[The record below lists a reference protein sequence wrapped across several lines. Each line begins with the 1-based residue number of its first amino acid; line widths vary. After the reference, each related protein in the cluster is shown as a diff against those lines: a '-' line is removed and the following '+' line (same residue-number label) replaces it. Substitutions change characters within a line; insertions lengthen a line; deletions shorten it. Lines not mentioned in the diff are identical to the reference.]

1 MPLAVQ
7 LVVPVAVPLPPRL
20 FAHVTWVTP
29 TLSDAVPP
37 RVRGELLVVKVGLD
51 VGDVMVIAGG
61 VVSGPVPVPVPVA
74 GRETVS
80 PSAVKLTFVLT
91 VADAVGV
98 KRTVTAWVAPEPPR
112 VNGLPDTM
120 LKGAEA
126 DTLPETVPPRVF
138 CTVKT

>member
-37 RVRGELLVVKVGLD
+37 SGIIELLVAKVGLE
-51 VGDVMVIAGG
+51 VGDVIVIAGG
-61 VVSGPVPVPVPVA
+61 GVSGPVPVPVPVA
-74 GRETVS
+74 SREMMS
-80 PSAVKLTFVLT
+80 PSAVKVTFVLT

-98 KRTVTAWVAPEPPR
+98 KRTVTAWVAPKPPR

-120 LKGAEA
+120 LKGPEA
-126 DTLPETVPPRVF
+126 DALPETVPPRVF

>member
-1 MPLAVQ
+1 
-7 LVVPVAVPLPPRL
+7 
-20 FAHVTWVTP
+20 
-29 TLSDAVPP
+29 
-37 RVRGELLVVKVGLD
+37 
-51 VGDVMVIAGG
+51 VMVIAGG
-61 VVSGPVPVPVPVA
+61 VASGPVPVPVPVA
-74 GRETVS
+74 GREIVS
-80 PSAVKLTFVLT
+80 PSAVKLTVVLT

>member
-1 MPLAVQ
+1 MPLALQ
-7 LVVPVAVPLPPRL
+7 LVVPVAVLLPPRL

-29 TLSDAVPP
+29 TLSAAVPP
-37 RVRGELLVVKVGLD
+37 RIRGELLVVKVGLE
-51 VGDVMVIAGG
+51 VGDVMVMAGG
-61 VVSGPVPVPVPVA
+61 VVSGPVPVRVPVA
-74 GRETVS
+74 GREIVS
-80 PSAVKLTFVLT
+80 PSAVKLRFVLT